1 MENDLVDLSKF
12 RESTDSDL
20 DIVDSPFGLSTNE
33 PVESNVPVV
42 NIGFSDDVLDKAIDY
57 MEGKSQ
63 ELDFLEKFKADNNS
77 KIKDFAL
84 ISTATQLAR
93 IPSLIKYLNNVYLY
107 LYSAN
112 TLADMDS
119 KDLSNLGRNL
129 SSEINSI
136 MESARKTIDSLEKSS
151 GMSSEYKDLLD
162 SLLSQTPEELAA
174 MKDFL
179 ESRKQGVVEEAEPE
193 RTEDEESV
201 ED

>member
-1 MENDLVDLSKF
+1 MENELTNLNDVSF
-12 RESTDSDL
+12 G
-20 DIVDSPFGLSTNE
+20 IVNDE
-33 PVESNVPVV
+33 PVEISVPQV
-42 NIGFSDDVLDKAIDY
+42 NIGFTDDVLDKAIDY

-93 IPSLIKYLNNVYLY
+93 IPSLIKYLNNVYTY
-107 LYSAN
+107 LYSGN
-112 TLADMDS
+112 SLSEMDS
-119 KDLSNLGRNL
+119 KDLTALGRNL

-136 MESARKTIDSLEKSS
+136 MESSRKTIDSLEKSS
-151 GMSSEYKDLLD
+151 GISSEYKDLLD

-179 ESRKQGVVEEAEPE
+179 ESRKEANSKEDNVEMTKDEFEADREE
-193 RTEDEESV
+193 TDEN
-201 ED
+201 

>member
-1 MENDLVDLSKF
+1 MENELTNLNEVSF
-12 RESTDSDL
+12 GIVQDS
-20 DIVDSPFGLSTNE
+20 
-33 PVESNVPVV
+33 PVESSVPQV
-42 NIGFSDDVLDKAIDY
+42 NIGFTDDVLDKAIDY

-93 IPSLIKYLNNVYLY
+93 IPSLIKYLNNVYTY
-107 LYSAN
+107 LYSSN
-112 TLADMDS
+112 SLSEMDS

-129 SSEINSI
+129 SGEINSI
-136 MESARKTIDSLEKSS
+136 MESSRKTIDSLEKSS
-151 GMSSEYKDLLD
+151 GISSEYKDLLD

-179 ESRKQGVVEEAEPE
+179 ESRKEANSKDENVEITNEKFESDRE
-193 RTEDEESV
+193 ETDED
-201 ED
+201 